1 MSNST
6 TLPATPFFW
15 LHVKKSAGTSI
26 RRVLAPEYIDVERS
40 RRPMNFIQ
48 AQPEQYNAILNNF
61 RIPLGEY
68 QFRRS
73 LFAKTYLYPQVW
85 DSIVRFA
92 FVREPISR
100 CISAFL
106 YLRNQVGRERS
117 FIQEMDADALTIAQ
131 QFDLFLE
138 LIAQS
143 QNS

>member
-1 MSNST
+1 
-6 TLPATPFFW
+6 
-15 LHVKKSAGTSI
+15 
-26 RRVLAPEYIDVERS
+26 
-40 RRPMNFIQ
+40 MNFIQ

>member
-1 MSNST
+1 
-6 TLPATPFFW
+6 
-15 LHVKKSAGTSI
+15 
-26 RRVLAPEYIDVERS
+26 
-40 RRPMNFIQ
+40 MNFIQ

-100 CISAFL
+100 CISAFF